1 MKNIDNL
8 MRKILLR
15 EKYLVISMEGFLH
28 KKKIYY
34 FIINLMYF
42 IMFLREFK
50 K

>member
-1 MKNIDNL
+1 
-8 MRKILLR
+8 
-15 EKYLVISMEGFLH
+15 MEGGASQ